1 MVGSIL
7 ALGGTVINALLI
19 FLLVFITSL
28 VLITMWFYHNT
39 NTRLIVLPIGAHGAT
54 NSKSTSTHSS
64 LQRVMSKRD
73 YGSFNVSGPT
83 NDGHGFYNEGP
94 KSIFSKNSL

>member
-19 FLLVFITSL
+19 FLLVFITCL

-39 NTRLIVLPIGAHGAT
+39 NTRLIILPIWAHGAT
-54 NSKSTSTHSS
+54 NSKTLSTHSS
-64 LQRVMSKRD
+64 LQRMRSERD
-73 YGSFNVSGPT
+73 YGSFKVSGPA
-83 NDGHGFYNEGP
+83 NDGHGFDHAGP
-94 KSIFSKNSL
+94 NNIFSNNS